1 VKNPVTSF
9 SEPIFDLRNNTLTC
23 YIFIFMTQSCV
34 ALILVITISLQA
46 APAAKK
52 TAKVFKSG
60 EPAFEV
66 DHTQPAFDA
75 SQVKPDSLDT
85 SMFHVPAG
93 LEISVWATSP
103 MLFNPSNMDI
113 DHRGRVWVCEG
124 INYRRHSGRSR
135 EGDRIMVLEDADH
148 DGKAEKSWCFVQEK
162 SLECPLGIAVFDNVI
177 VVSNTPDIIVY
188 TDVDRDGKFD
198 AKVDKREVLLTGFE
212 QPQHDHSLHSVV
224 GGPDGR
230 WYFSNGNCGAQ
241 FTDRT
246 GRQFS
251 IGGAYLGNTYTGQKS
266 ADGHIYHGGFYASMD
281 CSGGNVKIMGY
292 GFRNSFEQSR
302 NSYGDMFQND
312 NDDPPA
318 CRVSHIMEGGS
329 FGFFSVDGKRSW
341 QADKRP
347 GQSIEVAEWRQEDPH
362 TLPAGDIYGGGAP
375 TGVAYYENGQ
385 LGEAWEGTLL
395 SCDTGRNV
403 VYGYKPK
410 RKGAG
415 FALERFEFVTTNKS
429 GKFYGSDFV
438 GGSNNMTDERSFLF
452 RPSDVCVGP
461 DGAVYISDWFDKR
474 TGGHQDTDESCS
486 GTIYRVAPKNFRTNV
501 PTLRLDT
508 VDGAIQALKSPAV
521 NTRWL
526 GVNLLQGQQHA
537 DKAERVAELLD
548 SNNPFVAARAA
559 WVLARLGATGQKKVR
574 EMLTL
579 PEEDLRL
586 VAYRALRS
594 VNGTII
600 ADATKMAE
608 DVSPAIRAEAALS
621 LRDVESEKAVPILTR
636 VIKGWDGTDRSYLA
650 AIGIGATGKQSAL
663 YAALG
668 LNEPWSDSTA
678 RLMWKLLPQ
687 EAVPVLAKRVQ
698 SADLTPTQRKLALD
712 TLAFI
717 PTAAAME
724 AVVAAAK
731 QADSPIKADILWWLI
746 HRSSNDW
753 ADFGL
758 IAKLKTE
765 GILDPDKIVL
775 TPVVTPPAPDLAQG
789 PKVEEVLALKGD
801 PIKGAATAQR
811 CYMCHQIENVGI
823 EFGPNLTSFGKMQPS
838 DVIAQ
843 AIINPS
849 KDIAHGYDAQSITTK
864 DGVQIDGI
872 VISDST
878 FVIVLSQGGMS
889 QIIPREKIQKKS
901 KLGRSIMLSASQLG
915 MTAQDVADTIAYLK
929 SLK

>member
-1 VKNPVTSF
+1 MCLERRRFFLFSMTKTSLALL
-9 SEPIFDLRNNTLTC
+9 SVLG
-23 YIFIFMTQSCV
+23 SC
-34 ALILVITISLQA
+34 LHA
-46 APAAKK
+46 APAEKK
-52 TAKVFKSG
+52 APKPFQAG
-60 EPAFEV
+60 EPAFTV
-66 DHTQPAFDA
+66 DVNQPAFDA
-75 SQVKPDSLDT
+75 SQAKPDKLDT

-93 LEISVWATSP
+93 LEITVWATSP
-103 MLFNPSNMDI
+103 MLFNPSNMDV

-124 INYRRHSGRSR
+124 VNYRRHSGRHR

-162 SLECPLGIAVFDNVI
+162 ALECPLGVAVFDNVI
-177 VVSNTPDIIVY
+177 VVSNTPDMIVY
-188 TDVDRDGKFD
+188 TDVDRDAKFD
-198 AKVDKREVLLTGFE
+198 PKVDKREVLLTGFE
-212 QPQHDHSLHSVV
+212 QRQHDHALHSVV

-246 GRQFS
+246 GRQFN
-251 IGGAYLGNTYTGQKS
+251 IGSAYLWNSYTGQKS
-266 ADGHIYHGGFYASMD
+266 ADGHVYHGGFYASMD
-281 CSGGNVKIMGY
+281 SSGGNVKILGY
-292 GFRNSFEQSR
+292 GFRNSYEQAC
-302 NSYGDMFQND
+302 NSLGDMFQND

-329 FGFFSVDGKRSW
+329 FGFFSADGKRSW

-347 GQSIEVAEWRQEDPH
+347 GQSTEVAEWRQEDPH
-362 TLPAGDIYGGGAP
+362 TLPAGDVYGGGAP
-375 TGVAYYENGQ
+375 TGMAYYENGQ

-395 SCDTGRNV
+395 SCETGRNV
-403 VYGYKPK
+403 VFGYKPK

-415 FALERFEFVTTNKS
+415 FTLERFDFVTTNKS
-429 GKFYGSDFV
+429 GKFFGSDFV
-438 GGSNNMTDERSFLF
+438 GGDKSMTDERSYLF

-486 GTIYRVAPKNFRTNV
+486 GTIYRVGPKNFRSNV

-508 VDGAIQALKSPAV
+508 VDGAIQAIKSPAV

-548 SNNPFVAARAA
+548 AGNPFIAARAT
-559 WVLARLGATGQKKVR
+559 WVLARLGVTGQKKLR
-574 EMLTL
+574 ELLTL

-586 VAYRALRS
+586 AAYRALRS
-594 VNGTII
+594 VNGTIL
-600 ADATKMAE
+600 ADAEKMAE
-608 DVSPAIRAEAALS
+608 DSSAAIRAEAALC
-621 LRDVESEKAVPILTR
+621 LRDVEADKAVPVLAK
-636 VIKGWDGTDRSYLA
+636 VIKGWDGVDRSYLG
-650 AIGIGATGKQSAL
+650 AIGIGATGKASAL
-663 YAALG
+663 YAALALG
-668 LNEPWSDSTA
+668 EPWSDHTA
-678 RLMWKLLPQ
+678 RLIWKMLPQ

-698 SADLTPTQRKLALD
+698 SADLTPAQRKLALD

-717 PTAAAME
+717 PTAEAMD
-724 AVVAAAK
+724 AVLAAAK

-746 HRSSNDW
+746 HRSSNEW
-753 ADFGL
+753 AEFGL
-758 IAKLKTE
+758 AAKLKSE

-775 TPVVTPPAPDLAQG
+775 NPVVTPPAPDLAQG
-789 PKVEEVLALKGD
+789 PKLEEVLALKGD
-801 PIKGAATAQR
+801 AAKGATTAQR

-823 EFGPNLTSFGKMQPS
+823 EFGPNLTQFGKMQPS

-849 KDIAHGYDAQSITTK
+849 KDIAHGYDAQSIVTK
-864 DGVQIDGI
+864 DGIQIDGI
-872 VISDST
+872 VVSDGS
-878 FVIVLSQGGMS
+878 FVIVRSQGGMN
-889 QIIPREKIQKKS
+889 QIIAKEKIQIKE
-901 KLGRSIMLSASQLG
+901 KLGRSAMLSASQLG